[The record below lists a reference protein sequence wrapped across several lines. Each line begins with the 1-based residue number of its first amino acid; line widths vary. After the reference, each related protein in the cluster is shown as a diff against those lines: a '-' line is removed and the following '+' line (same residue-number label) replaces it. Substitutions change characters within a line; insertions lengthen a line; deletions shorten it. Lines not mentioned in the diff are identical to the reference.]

1 MGCPILR
8 GSAQALKAHASRRTQ
23 AAFRQLPSVAA
34 PNVWPNVQLDPF
46 VQESMHRNV
55 SEGSA
60 GTDTFALPEKCAAPL
75 AKLAFHH
82 IFEAESAK
90 CGMACQA
97 APTRVEI
104 PIAEKSSFDADSG
117 TSSL

>member
-1 MGCPILR
+1 
-8 GSAQALKAHASRRTQ
+8 
-23 AAFRQLPSVAA
+23 
-34 PNVWPNVQLDPF
+34 
-46 VQESMHRNV
+46 MHRNV
-55 SEGSA
+55 PEVFA
-60 GTDTFALPEKCAAPL
+60 RTNTFALPEKCAAPL